1 LQMDELADFVNTSVV
16 HFCSA
21 YGMLS
26 LLWFIYT
33 PKLHVFG
40 LEKPCRLV
48 FCLLRPGPGI

>member
-1 LQMDELADFVNTSVV
+1 MQMDKLADFVNTSVV

-48 FCLLRPGPGI
+48 FCLLRPGPGM